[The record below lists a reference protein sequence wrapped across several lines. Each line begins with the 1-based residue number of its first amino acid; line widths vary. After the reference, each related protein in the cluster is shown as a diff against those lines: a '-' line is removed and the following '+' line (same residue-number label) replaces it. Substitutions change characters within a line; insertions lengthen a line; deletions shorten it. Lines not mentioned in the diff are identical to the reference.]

1 MTEIRHGKWWDKI
14 GKQMEKVPLDKIM
27 EGRFTRLFPGVPG
40 AKFELADL
48 EKLAEQMTAQPEL
61 KGPTPETDV
70 DGEENQGIDSAYTYL
85 GQFVD
90 HDLTLDTTSHL
101 REFLTEVQLK
111 ALVDFRTP
119 RFDLDNV
126 YGRGP
131 DEQPFM
137 YDEDGLH
144 LLLGKPMSGNP
155 FDTKARQ
162 LPRSPNGRALIGDP
176 RNDENRII
184 AQLHATMLRFHNT
197 VADKLLKA
205 KPGTT
210 FDDIRS
216 QVRWHYQWVLVNNF
230 LPTIINAATI
240 ASVFPDPYHPQ
251 FKIRKIADQGHLELM
266 PVEFSV
272 AAYRF
277 GHSMIRP
284 QYRLN
289 TTIQRRPIFSKHF
302 EQDAADLGG
311 FRPIPSDWAID
322 WQFFIDIGDTDKGDI
337 LDDKI
342 ERKPQKAYKID
353 TSLVSPLHDLPPA
366 VAVNPSILAARN
378 LLRGATFELPSGQ
391 AVAHAMGEPVI
402 PNDQLKIGKA
412 TFDDEKD
419 QVLLT
424 SVSPRFKDNA
434 PLWAY
439 VLSEAQT
446 TSWAHLPANV
456 DKATKDATPIRLGP
470 VGGRIVAEVFA
481 ALLLGDRTSYLNA
494 DHTFKPIPEFTKA
507 GTFGLAQLINVAL
520 GRKP

>member
-1 MTEIRHGKWWDKI
+1 MTELRHGKWWDKI
-14 GKQMEKVPLDKIM
+14 GKRLQEVPLSKVM
-27 EGRFTRLFPGVPG
+27 EGRFTRLFPGIPG
-40 AKFELADL
+40 AAHQSADL
-48 EKLAEQMTAQPEL
+48 EKLAEVMTAEPE
-61 KGPTPETDV
+61 GTPTPETEV
-70 DGEENQGIDSAYTYL
+70 DAEENQGIDSAYTYL

-101 REFLTEVQLK
+101 KEFLSEGQLK
-111 ALVDFRTP
+111 DLVNFRTP

-126 YGRGP
+126 YGLGP
-131 DEQPFM
+131 DAQPYM
-137 YDEDGLH
+137 YDPDGFH
-144 LLLGKPMSGNP
+144 LLLGEPMSGNP

-162 LPRSPNGRALIGDP
+162 LPRGPSGRALIGDP

-184 AQLHATMLRFHNT
+184 AQLHATVIRFHNT
-197 VADKLLKA
+197 VADRLLKA

-210 FDDIRS
+210 FDEIRS
-216 QVRWHYQWVLVNNF
+216 QVRWHYQWVLVNDF
-230 LPTIINAATI
+230 LPKIINAATV
-240 ASVFPDPYHPQ
+240 ASVFPDPYHPK
-251 FKIRKIADQGHLELM
+251 FKIRKIVDQGLELM

-289 TTIQRRPIFSKHF
+289 TTIERRPIFSKHF

-322 WQFFIDIGDTDKGDI
+322 WQMFIDIGDTDKGDP
-337 LDDKI
+337 LDDPI
-342 ERKPQKAYKID
+342 TRKVQKSYKID

-391 AVAHAMGEPVI
+391 AVAHAIGEPPI
-402 PNDQLKIGKA
+402 PNDKLVIGKA
-412 TFDDEKD
+412 TFADEKD
-419 QVLLT
+419 QVLL
-424 SVSPRFKDNA
+424 SSISPHFTDNA

-439 VLSEAQT
+439 VLSEAQV
-446 TSWAHLPANV
+446 TSWAHLPPNV
-456 DKATKDATPIRLGP
+456 DEQTKNNTPTRLGP

-481 ALLLGDRTSYLNA
+481 ALLLSDRTSYLNA
-494 DHTFKPIPEFTKA
+494 GQPFKPIPEFTKG
-507 GTFGLAQLINVAL
+507 GTFGLAQLLNVAL